1 MQNCKSNINYSREN
15 FNRKKNNKCCNRYV
29 IRKQLKKK
37 KCFLPT

>member
-15 FNRKKNNKCCNRYV
+15 FNRKKITNAVVGMLYENN
-29 IRKQLKKK
+29 LKK